1 MGRTKGSKN
10 KVDKFAQPMVIK
22 TNAAAKRM
30 IEAMENPTPIAV
42 KSNLKEELEAGK
54 KLMEERYGT
63 KGKEDKFKL
72 KVDGVAPRKESPSI
86 PEILVDGG
94 MLYRF
99 LLELRRDYDNYINSG
114 KDDNKES
121 RKRAIQV
128 IDIIMDYIMRMEKKG
143 N

>member
-10 KVDKFAQPMVIK
+10 KPKDNVTKKKEVEPIK
-22 TNAAAKRM
+22 
-30 IEAMENPTPIAV
+30 PPIM
-42 KSNLKEELEAGK
+42 KPQEPEKQREP
-54 KLMEERYGT
+54 
-63 KGKEDKFKL
+63 KEDKFKL